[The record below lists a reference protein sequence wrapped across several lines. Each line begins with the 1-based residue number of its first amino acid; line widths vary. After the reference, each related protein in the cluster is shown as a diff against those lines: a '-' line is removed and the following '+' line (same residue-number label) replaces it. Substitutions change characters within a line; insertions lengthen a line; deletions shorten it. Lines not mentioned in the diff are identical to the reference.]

1 MNPPTAPTILI
12 ADDEIYML
20 RLLELTF
27 KKGGFGVVSCRDGQ
41 EALTR
46 AVTVLPQ
53 LIVLDVMMPGLDG
66 LGALRELKANP
77 ATRDIPV
84 VVLSAKGHALTKVE
98 AELAGAI
105 LFLAKPFS
113 PNQLLSE
120 AQKILAPSKGE
131 SSASSSS
138 SS

>member
-1 MNPPTAPTILI
+1 MNSPSTPTVLI

-20 RLLELTF
+20 RLLEMTF
-27 KKGGFGVVSCRDGQ
+27 KKGGFAVVSCRDGQ
-41 EALTR
+41 EALAT
-46 AVTVLPQ
+46 AATALPQ

-66 LGALRELKANP
+66 LGALRQLKSNP
-77 ATRDIPV
+77 ATRNIPV

-98 AELAGAI
+98 AELAGAV

-120 AQKILAPSKGE
+120 VQRILAPGE
-131 SSASSSS
+131 PSDK
-138 SS
+138 

>member
-1 MNPPTAPTILI
+1 
-12 ADDEIYML
+12 ML

-27 KKGGFGVVSCRDGQ
+27 KKGGFTVVSSRDGR
-41 EALTR
+41 EALAT
-46 AVTVLPQ
+46 AATVQPQ

-66 LGALRELKANP
+66 LGALRELKGNP
-77 ATRDIPV
+77 VTSNIPV

-98 AELAGAI
+98 AESAGAV

-120 AQKILAPSKGE
+120 VQKILAAGKE
-131 SSASSSS
+131 ESSSS
-138 SS
+138 SPTPKGNT